1 VAIKNESS
9 ELGHTFQQKVVYQL
23 WKLEFPVVLVHTKNR
38 TNKLK
43 KKTINLSNMLTTE
56 KTITA
61 DKYVFI

>member
-9 ELGHTFQQKVVYQL
+9 ELGHTFQQTVVYQL

-38 TNKLK
+38 TNKF
-43 KKTINLSNMLTTE
+43 KKTINLSNLLTTE